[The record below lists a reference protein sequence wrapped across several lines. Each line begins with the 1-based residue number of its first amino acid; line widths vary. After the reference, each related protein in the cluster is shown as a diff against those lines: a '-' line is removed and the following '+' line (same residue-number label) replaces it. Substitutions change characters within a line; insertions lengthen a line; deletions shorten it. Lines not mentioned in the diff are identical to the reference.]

1 MAGVC
6 SYGGSEP
13 SWRSRI
19 LLRPH
24 LLTVIAVL
32 VMLSPMSTHGQCPA
46 DDPKCYCER
55 DRVIC
60 SDLRDVSQVPPFFP
74 SKDTYDSLTIS
85 GSTTVST
92 VQEKAFVDLKVVSI
106 RLLRLDI
113 TTLGPG
119 AFTGLE
125 EVLEKVNLGR
135 NKISTIASYT
145 FNGLLHLSE
154 LYLNYNS
161 LFVLDHNAF
170 SYLPKLLFVC
180 LSDNRIRTIKD
191 SAIGGFYNL
200 RTLLLNGNYI
210 KIY

>member
-1 MAGVC
+1 
-6 SYGGSEP
+6 
-13 SWRSRI
+13 
-19 LLRPH
+19 
-24 LLTVIAVL
+24 
-32 VMLSPMSTHGQCPA
+32 MSTHGQCPA

-125 EVLEKVNLGR
+125 EVLEKVDLGR